1 MFIDVYSISLHK
13 KEDMEYTFNNVKVE
27 SVKDGWFKS
36 SVFNVFIGSNSF
48 KHTELN
54 SLNQDNIIRPSK
66 KGRGSCVLVNG
77 KCIKEWISKSYRLS
91 LFEKKFFIHELFVQG
106 LVSDSDIS
114 LRKIDES
121 EFFFELKSFME
132 SSGINFTIERQ
143 YPIEPYCV
151 DILINK
157 SIVVEIDENRHIGY
171 DKIDEIN
178 RTNFLI
184 GKGYKIIR
192 IDNKVN
198 IGKFIGIVYKCIM
211 DNNFE
216 LYKTY

>member
-1 MFIDVYSISLHK
+1 MFRIL
-13 KEDMEYTFNNVKVE
+13 
-27 SVKDGWFKS
+27 
-36 SVFNVFIGSNSF
+36 
-48 KHTELN
+48 
-54 SLNQDNIIRPSK
+54 
-66 KGRGSCVLVNG
+66 G
-77 KCIKEWISKSYRLS
+77 K
-91 LFEKKFFIHELFVQG
+91 
-106 LVSDSDIS
+106 
-114 LRKIDES
+114 
-121 EFFFELKSFME
+121 
-132 SSGINFTIERQ
+132 NFTIERQ

>member
-1 MFIDVYSISLHK
+1 
-13 KEDMEYTFNNVKVE
+13 
-27 SVKDGWFKS
+27 
-36 SVFNVFIGSNSF
+36 
-48 KHTELN
+48 
-54 SLNQDNIIRPSK
+54 
-66 KGRGSCVLVNG
+66 
-77 KCIKEWISKSYRLS
+77 
-91 LFEKKFFIHELFVQG
+91 
-106 LVSDSDIS
+106 
-114 LRKIDES
+114 
-121 EFFFELKSFME
+121 ME

-151 DILINK
+151 DILINE
-157 SIVVEIDENRHIGY
+157 SIIVEIDENRH
-171 DKIDEIN
+171 N

-184 GKGYKIIR
+184 GKGYKVIR

>member
-1 MFIDVYSISLHK
+1 MISIQRKTHFRLFFSK
-13 KEDMEYTFNNVKVE
+13 IYQ
-27 SVKDGWFKS
+27 
-36 SVFNVFIGSNSF
+36 
-48 KHTELN
+48 
-54 SLNQDNIIRPSK
+54 NQKLILGQKAR
-66 KGRGSCVLVNG
+66 
-77 KCIKEWISKSYRLS
+77 
-91 LFEKKFFIHELFVQG
+91 
-106 LVSDSDIS
+106 
-114 LRKIDES
+114 
-121 EFFFELKSFME
+121 
-132 SSGINFTIERQ
+132 
-143 YPIEPYCV
+143 V

-157 SIVVEIDENRHIGY
+157 SIIVEIDENRHIGY

>member
-1 MFIDVYSISLHK
+1 M
-13 KEDMEYTFNNVKVE
+13 
-27 SVKDGWFKS
+27 
-36 SVFNVFIGSNSF
+36 
-48 KHTELN
+48 
-54 SLNQDNIIRPSK
+54 
-66 KGRGSCVLVNG
+66 
-77 KCIKEWISKSYRLS
+77 
-91 LFEKKFFIHELFVQG
+91 FEKKFFVQG

-121 EFFFELKSFME
+121 ELFME

-157 SIVVEIDENRHIGY
+157 SIIVEIDENRHIGY
-171 DKIDEIN
+171 DTIDEIN

-184 GKGYKIIR
+184 GKGYKVIR